1 MFTIQQIQTAHSK
14 VQSGADF
21 PNYIKEIKQLG
32 ILSYETYV
40 TDGHSVYF
48 GLDEYKLSSSAKY
61 ESLQIALTLSLENF
75 KRDLKAHQQG
85 QTDYRTFCK
94 DCAKSG
100 IEKWMISTEKMT
112 CSYYDLQGNE
122 VLIELIPQ

>member
-21 PNYIKEIKQLG
+21 PKYIKEIKQLG

-40 TDGHSVYF
+40 TDGQTVYF
-48 GLDEYKLSSSAKY
+48 GLDEYMLSSSVKY

-85 QTDYRTFCK
+85 QTDYPTFCK

>member
-21 PNYIKEIKQLG
+21 PKYIKEIKQLG

-40 TDGHSVYF
+40 TDGQTVYF
-48 GLDEYKLSSSAKY
+48 GLDEYMLSSSAKY

-85 QTDYRTFCK
+85 QTDYPTFCK

>member
-21 PNYIKEIKQLG
+21 PKYIKEIKQLG

-40 TDGHSVYF
+40 TDGQTVYF

-61 ESLQIALTLSLENF
+61 ESLPIASTVAVEAF
-75 KRDLKAHQQG
+75 KNDLKAHQQG
-85 QTDYRTFCK
+85 QTDYPTFCR